1 MIDANTLDWKKSDG
15 LIPAIV
21 QDHATR
27 QVLMLGYMNAEA
39 LAKTVETGKVHFYS
53 RSKQRL
59 WKKGETSNNTFKLIG
74 ITADCDSDALL
85 VEVKPKGP
93 ACHTGTVS
101 CFGDDPGPGLG
112 FLAHLRSIIRARK
125 KDKPKGSYVGSLM
138 ARAPKRPAQKVGE
151 EGVEVAM
158 AAVSE
163 SKAELKGEA
172 ADLLFH
178 LMVLLESRD
187 LSLDDV
193 VGVLRKRHA
202 VRAEKAGRS

>member
-1 MIDANTLDWKKSDG
+1 MIDEKTLDWKKGDG
-15 LIPAIV
+15 LIPAII
-21 QDHATR
+21 QDAATR

-39 LAKTVETGKVHFYS
+39 LATTIKSGKVHFFS

-59 WKKGETSNNTFKLIG
+59 WKKGETSGNTFKLVNLA
-74 ITADCDSDALL
+74 ADCDSDALL

-112 FLAHLRSIIRARK
+112 FLAHLRAIIRKRK
-125 KDKPKGSYVGSLM
+125 KDKTKGSYVGSLM
-138 ARAPKRPAQKVGE
+138 AKAPKRPAQKVGE

-163 SKAELKGEA
+163 SKEALAGEA

-178 LMVLLESRD
+178 LMVLLESRE
-187 LSLDDV
+187 LGLEDV
-193 VGVLRKRHA
+193 VDVLRNRHA
-202 VRAEKAGRS
+202 VRASKPA

>member
-1 MIDANTLDWKKSDG
+1 MIDTASLDWEKGEG

-27 QVLMLGYMNAEA
+27 QVLMLGYMNQEA
-39 LAKTVETGKVHFYS
+39 LARSIETGKVHFWS
-53 RSKQRL
+53 RSRQAL
-59 WKKGETSNNTFKLIG
+59 WKKGETSGHTLKLVDIA
-74 ITADCDSDALL
+74 ADCDRDALL

-93 ACHTGTVS
+93 VCHTGTVS

-112 FLAHLRSIIRARK
+112 FLAHLRAIIKKRR
-125 KDKPKGSYVGSLM
+125 KDKPKGSYVGGLM
-138 ARAPKRPAQKVGE
+138 AGAPKKPAQKVGE
-151 EGVEVAM
+151 EGVEVAI

-163 SKAELKGEA
+163 SKAALAAES

-193 VGVLRKRHA
+193 VAILRKRHA
-202 VRAEKAGRS
+202 VRATR

>member
-15 LIPAIV
+15 LVPAIV

-27 QVLMLGYMNAEA
+27 QVLMLGYMNEEA
-39 LAKTVETGKVHFYS
+39 LAKTVETSKVYFYS

-59 WKKGETSNNTFKLIG
+59 WKKGETSNNTFKLIE

-101 CFGDDPGPGLG
+101 CFGDDPAPGLG
-112 FLAHLRSIIRARK
+112 FLAHLRSIIRSRK
-125 KDKPKGSYVGSLM
+125 KDKPKGSYVGGLM

-202 VRAEKAGRS
+202 VRAQKTGRS

>member
-1 MIDANTLDWKKSDG
+1 MIDANSLDWKKGDS
-15 LIPAIV
+15 LIPAII
-21 QDHATR
+21 QDVATR

-39 LAKTVETGKVHFYS
+39 LAATLESGKVHFFS
-53 RSKQRL
+53 RSRQRL
-59 WKKGETSNNTFKLIG
+59 WKKGETSGNTFKLVSIS
-74 ITADCDSDALL
+74 ADCDSDTLL

-93 ACHTGTVS
+93 ACHTGTVT
-101 CFGDDPGPGLG
+101 CFGDDPAPGLG
-112 FLAHLRSIIRARK
+112 FLAHLRAIIRKRK

-138 ARAPKRPAQKVGE
+138 AKAPKRPAQKVGE

-163 SKAELKGEA
+163 SREELAGEA

-187 LSLDDV
+187 LSLEDV
-193 VGVLRKRHA
+193 VAVLRKRHA
-202 VRAEKAGRS
+202 VRASKPS

>member
-1 MIDANTLDWKKSDG
+1 MMDATRLDWKKGDG

-21 QDHATR
+21 QDVATR

-39 LAKTVETGKVHFYS
+39 LAATIETGKVHFFS

-59 WKKGETSNNTFKLIG
+59 WKKGETSGNTFKLVNLS
-74 ITADCDSDALL
+74 ADCDSDALL
-85 VEVKPKGP
+85 VEVKPKGA

-112 FLAHLRSIIRARK
+112 FLAHLRAIIRKRK
-125 KDKPKGSYVGSLM
+125 KDKTKGSYVGSLM
-138 ARAPKRPAQKVGE
+138 AKAPKRPAQKVGE

-163 SKAELKGEA
+163 SKEALTGEA

-187 LSLDDV
+187 LSLEDV
-193 VGVLRKRHA
+193 VDVLRKRHA
-202 VRAEKAGRS
+202 IRASKPV

>member
-1 MIDANTLDWKKSDG
+1 MTKVGKLDWDKGDG
-15 LIPAIV
+15 LIPAII

-39 LAKTVETGKVHFYS
+39 VELTRETVKVHFYS
-53 RSKQRL
+53 RSREAM
-59 WKKGETSNNTFKLIG
+59 WKKGETSGNTFKLVSM
-74 ITADCDSDALL
+74 TPDCDHDTLL

-93 ACHTGTVS
+93 ACHEGTVS
-101 CFGDDPGPGLG
+101 CFGDDPAPGLG
-112 FLAHLRSIIRARK
+112 FLAHLRAIIRKRK
-125 KDKPKGSYVGSLM
+125 KEKPKGSYVGNLL

-163 SKAELKGEA
+163 NNTALAGEA

-193 VGVLRKRHA
+193 VAVLRKRHA
-202 VRAEKAGRS
+202 IRAAKK

>member
-1 MIDANTLDWKKSDG
+1 MIDEKTLDWKKGDG
-15 LIPAIV
+15 LIPAII
-21 QDHATR
+21 QDAATR

-39 LAKTVETGKVHFYS
+39 LATTIKSGKVHFFS

-59 WKKGETSNNTFKLIG
+59 WKKGETSGNTFKLVNLA
-74 ITADCDSDALL
+74 ADCDSDALL

-112 FLAHLRSIIRARK
+112 FLAHLRAIIHKRK
-125 KDKPKGSYVGSLM
+125 KDKTKGSYVGSLM
-138 ARAPKRPAQKVGE
+138 AKAPKRPAQKVGE

-163 SKAELKGEA
+163 SKEALAGEA

-178 LMVLLESRD
+178 LMVLLESRE
-187 LSLDDV
+187 LGLEDV
-193 VGVLRKRHA
+193 VDVLRNRHA
-202 VRAEKAGRS
+202 VRASKPA

>member
-1 MIDANTLDWKKSDG
+1 MIDAKTLDWKKSDG

-27 QVLMLGYMNAEA
+27 QVLMLGYMNEEA
-39 LAKTVETGKVHFYS
+39 LGLTQETGKVHFFS
-53 RSKQRL
+53 RSRNAL
-59 WKKGETSNNTFKLIG
+59 WKKGETSGNTFKLVAIS
-74 ITADCDSDALL
+74 ADCDNDTLL

-93 ACHTGTVS
+93 ACHTGTVT
-101 CFGDDPGPGLG
+101 CFGDDPAPGLG
-112 FLAHLRSIIRARK
+112 FLAHLRAIIRKRR
-125 KDKPKGSYVGSLM
+125 KDKPKGSYVGGLM

-163 SKAELKGEA
+163 SKAALKAEA

>member
-1 MIDANTLDWKKSDG
+1 MIEANSLDWKKSDG

-27 QVLMLGYMNAEA
+27 QVLMLGYMNEEA
-39 LAKTVETGKVHFYS
+39 LARTLESGKVHFFS
-53 RSKQRL
+53 RSRQSL
-59 WKKGETSNNTFKLIG
+59 WKKGETSGNTFKLVG
-74 ITADCDSDALL
+74 ISADCDKDTLL

-93 ACHTGTVS
+93 ACHEGTVS

-112 FLAHLRSIIRARK
+112 FLAHLRTIIRKRK
-125 KDKPKGSYVGSLM
+125 KDKPKGSYVGGLM

-151 EGVEVAM
+151 EGVEVAI

-163 SKAELKGEA
+163 NKAALKGEA

-193 VGVLRKRHA
+193 VAVLRKRHA
-202 VRAEKAGRS
+202 VRAERSAQD

>member
-1 MIDANTLDWKKSDG
+1 MIDEKTLDWKKGDG
-15 LIPAIV
+15 LIPAII
-21 QDHATR
+21 QDAATR

-39 LAKTVETGKVHFYS
+39 LAKTIKSGKVHFFS

-59 WKKGETSNNTFKLIG
+59 WKKGETSGNTFKLVDLA
-74 ITADCDSDALL
+74 ADCDSDALL
-85 VEVKPKGP
+85 VEVKPKGA

-112 FLAHLRSIIRARK
+112 FLAHLRAIIRKRK
-125 KDKPKGSYVGSLM
+125 KDKTKGSYVGSLM
-138 ARAPKRPAQKVGE
+138 AKAPKRPAQKVGE

-163 SKAELKGEA
+163 SKEALAGEA

-178 LMVLLESRD
+178 LMVLLESRE
-187 LSLDDV
+187 LGLEDV
-193 VGVLRKRHA
+193 VEVLRNRHA
-202 VRAEKAGRS
+202 VRASKPA

>member
-1 MIDANTLDWKKSDG
+1 MMDATRLDWKKGDG

-21 QDHATR
+21 QDVATR
-27 QVLMLGYMNAEA
+27 QVLMLGYMNVEA
-39 LAKTVETGKVHFYS
+39 LAVTIETGKVHFFS

-59 WKKGETSNNTFKLIG
+59 WKKGETSGNTFKLVNLS
-74 ITADCDSDALL
+74 ADCDSDALL
-85 VEVKPKGP
+85 VEVKPKGA

-112 FLAHLRSIIRARK
+112 FLAHLRAIIRKRK
-125 KDKPKGSYVGSLM
+125 KDKTKGSYVGSLM
-138 ARAPKRPAQKVGE
+138 AKAPKRPAQKVGE

-163 SKAELKGEA
+163 SKEALTGEA

-187 LSLDDV
+187 LSLEDV
-193 VGVLRKRHA
+193 VDVLRKRHA
-202 VRAEKAGRS
+202 IRASKPV

>member
-1 MIDANTLDWKKSDG
+1 MMDAKKLDWKKGDD

-21 QDHATR
+21 QDVATR

-39 LAKTVETGKVHFYS
+39 LAATLETGKVHFFS

-59 WKKGETSNNTFKLIG
+59 WKKGETSGNTFKLVNLS
-74 ITADCDSDALL
+74 ADCDSDALL
-85 VEVKPKGP
+85 VEVKPKGA

-112 FLAHLRSIIRARK
+112 FLAHLRAIIRKRK
-125 KDKPKGSYVGSLM
+125 KDKTKGSYVGSLM
-138 ARAPKRPAQKVGE
+138 AKAPKRPAQKVGE

-163 SKAELKGEA
+163 SKEALTGEA

-187 LSLDDV
+187 LSLEDV
-193 VGVLRKRHA
+193 VDVLRKRHA
-202 VRAEKAGRS
+202 IRASKPV

>member
-1 MIDANTLDWKKSDG
+1 MMDATRLDWKKGDG

-21 QDHATR
+21 QDVATR

-39 LAKTVETGKVHFYS
+39 LAATIETGKVHFFS

-59 WKKGETSNNTFKLIG
+59 WKKGETSGNTFKLVNLS
-74 ITADCDSDALL
+74 ADCDSDALL
-85 VEVKPKGP
+85 VEVKPKGA

-112 FLAHLRSIIRARK
+112 FLAHLRAIIRKRK
-125 KDKPKGSYVGSLM
+125 KDKTKGSYVGSLM
-138 ARAPKRPAQKVGE
+138 AKAPKRPAQKVGE

-163 SKAELKGEA
+163 SKESLTGEA

-187 LSLDDV
+187 LSLEDV
-193 VGVLRKRHA
+193 VDVLRKRHA
-202 VRAEKAGRS
+202 IRASKPV